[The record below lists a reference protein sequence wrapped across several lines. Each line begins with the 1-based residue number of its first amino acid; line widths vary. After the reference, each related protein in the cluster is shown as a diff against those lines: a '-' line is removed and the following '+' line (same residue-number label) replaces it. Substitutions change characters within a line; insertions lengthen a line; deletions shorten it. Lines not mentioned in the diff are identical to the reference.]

1 MKAKP
6 KKSNEAA
13 APRATKAQVRA
24 RVEEI
29 LAARLDGAE
38 FWDLR
43 ELVREKEAEEGSAW
57 HLPEGARPLSDSQ
70 LRRYLTQVDKLVA
83 ESCRASRKKLLRRH
97 IAQRRRLYARAV
109 QSGELG
115 TALSVLRDEAALEGL
130 YPPQK
135 IAPTNPKG
143 DKPYEPVALTDDER
157 RAALDRLYGTVGPGT
172 GNPPAGQSADA
183 G

>member
-6 KKSNEAA
+6 TNDP
-13 APRATKAQVRA
+13 APRASKAQAQA

-29 LAARLDGAE
+29 LSARLDGAE

-57 HLPEGARPLSDSQ
+57 HVAEGGKPLSDSQ
-70 LRRYLTQVDKLVA
+70 LRRYVARADQLVA

-97 IAQRRRLYARAV
+97 LAQRRRLYARAI
-109 QSGELG
+109 QTGELG
-115 TALSVLRDEAALEGL
+115 TALSVLRDEAALCGL

-135 IAPTNPKG
+135 VAPTNPTG
-143 DKPYEPVALTDDER
+143 NKPYESIALTDAER
-157 RAALDRLYGTVGPGT
+157 RAALDRLYASVGA
-172 GNPPAGQSADA
+172 GNGVPVADGQAGA